1 MPDLTGKVAIVTG
14 GSKGIGR
21 AIAGALAGAGA
32 DIVLCSRH
40 EQEARQAAQDIE
52 NSFES
57 RALGLACDVRELE
70 DVRRLIETTV
80 NELGGL
86 DILIANAGV
95 GAFGAID
102 ELEPQDWRAT
112 IDTNLTGVYYCCHE
126 AVPHLKKQEEGGW
139 IITIGSL
146 AGRYAIAGGTAY
158 NASKFGL
165 VGFTEALMLDIRDQ
179 GIRVS
184 CVMPGTVDT
193 YFNESVPT
201 GESWKLAPADVAR
214 VVLQL
219 LEHERRSLP
228 SRVELRPS
236 APKKG

>member
-1 MPDLTGKVAIVTG
+1 MPDLSGKVAIVTG

-21 AIAGALAGAGA
+21 AIAGSLAGAGA
-32 DIVLCSRH
+32 DVVLCSRN
-40 EQEARQAAQDIE
+40 EKEAVQAATDIA
-52 NSFES
+52 ES
-57 RALGLACDVRELE
+57 AAGRAMGMSCDVRDPN
-70 DVRRLIETTV
+70 DVRRLVEAAI
-80 NELGGL
+80 NKYGGL

-95 GAFGAID
+95 GTFAPID
-102 ELEPQDWRAT
+102 ELPADEWRAT
-112 IDTNLTGVYYCCHE
+112 IETNLSGVYHCCHQ
-126 AVPHLKKQEEGGW
+126 AVPHLKKRGAGW

-165 VGFTEALMLDIRDQ
+165 VGFTEALMLDVRQQ

-193 YFNESVPT
+193 YFNDTVPT
-201 GESWKLAPADVAR
+201 GESWKLAPADVAK

-219 LEHERRSLP
+219 LDHEARSLP

-236 APKKG
+236 QPKKG